1 MASISSWRQGQAEES
16 PKPSPARSRLGER
29 FPVNKASSSLACPVA
44 EAARAGAA
52 SKAKG
57 LCPPPP
63 LRIPVQPIAGSCRA
77 ARQDLAGM
85 TDVLASSRSGLGCP
99 RRQLSWPRLPETR
112 GPAGCTG
119 SGGLR
124 SRPSRPTP
132 GWSGARVPRSQACSP
147 SEPACDLFSTTRKNE
162 GTLQRTN
169 VPSQYPLTGQL
180 LC

>member
-1 MASISSWRQGQAEES
+1 MAFRFIAVALYWLIAVRSGPERLRAVSGTES
-16 PKPSPARSRLGER
+16 ARAGFPA
-29 FPVNKASSSLACPVA
+29 NKASSRLACPVA

-112 GPAGCTG
+112 GTAGCYG

-132 GWSGARVPRSQACSP
+132 GW
-147 SEPACDLFSTTRKNE
+147 
-162 GTLQRTN
+162 
-169 VPSQYPLTGQL
+169 
-180 LC
+180 